1 LIKKSLL
8 AFLLA
13 GLASLPVYAAPH
25 SHDAHAGH
33 GAPPVSAPAENA
45 WVDGVVK
52 KIDPAGGKVTV
63 AHGPLVNLNMSRPM
77 TMVFRVKDV
86 AWLDRMQVDGR
97 IRFVA
102 ESIGGTL
109 TIVRFEP
116 GK

>member
-1 LIKKSLL
+1 MKKILL

-13 GLASLPVYAAPH
+13 GFASLPAYAASH
-25 SHDAHAGH
+25 SHDAHDGH
-33 GAPPVSAPAENA
+33 GTLSAPADSG

-52 KIDPAGGKVTV
+52 RIDKAGGKVTL
-63 AHGPLVNLNMSRPM
+63 AHGPLTKLGMPMAM

-86 AWLDRMQVDGR
+86 SWLDQMRVDGR

-109 TIVRFEP
+109 AIVQFEP